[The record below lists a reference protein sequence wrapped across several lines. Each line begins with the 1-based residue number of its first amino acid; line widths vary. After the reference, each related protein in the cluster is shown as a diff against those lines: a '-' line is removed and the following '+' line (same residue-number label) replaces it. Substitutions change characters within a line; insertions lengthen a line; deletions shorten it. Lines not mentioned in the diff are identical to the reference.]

1 MVGVEIPLVILVV
14 DEFWKMCY
22 SIQCNNNNNNT
33 LNTYSNNMGN
43 IILKA
48 AAETTMIP
56 FTALAALPDITCY
69 FNCFPASITTEKSI
83 ATIVE

>member
-22 SIQCNNNNNNT
+22 SIQCNNNT
-33 LNTYSNNMGN
+33 LNSNSNNIGN
-43 IILKA
+43 IIQIA

>member
-1 MVGVEIPLVILVV
+1 
-14 DEFWKMCY
+14 
-22 SIQCNNNNNNT
+22 
-33 LNTYSNNMGN
+33 MGN

-83 ATIVE
+83 ATIVVFLGHYCLSTLATKDEMTGVWLWPSWRGGCSQLNRIQQ